1 MTAAS
6 ASFPVILGEFGC
18 DVILQACRENLLSGS
33 VPNLRRSLAWHETAA
48 ALEPNLTPCKREKFA
63 RQDICFEVYCS
74 LLEIQILSVL
84 CTKALCTPAQP
95 RTLQAPVVQT
105 LDGTLHGIKIYP
117 VDFSIGLPNTYPLDR
132 DLSRR

>member
-18 DVILQACRENLLSGS
+18 DVIPQAYSENLLSRS

-48 ALEPNLTPCKREKFA
+48 ALEPNLTPFKREKFA
-63 RQDICFEVYCS
+63 RQDICFEIYCS

-105 LDGTLHGIKIYP
+105 LDGTLHGIKIYL

-132 DLSRR
+132 DLSGG